1 MVRFDSD
8 RSTVEDT
15 LKQLLVFNQN
25 LLKNRKTTRGI
36 LEVAVVEGEDG
47 NLYVD
52 QFVASKNGM
61 RFELLKAMMTSF
73 SQLLLLPETV
83 EKELGVKSG
92 EVANELYASC
102 LFALAKIF
110 AENELSEE
118 EFSALSAP
126 TRHSLVEYAY
136 EMQNIRFEHDE
147 DSESKD

>member
-1 MVRFDSD
+1 MVKVSGD

-25 LLKNRKTTRGI
+25 LLKNKETTRGI

-73 SQLLLLPETV
+73 SQLLLPETV

-102 LFALAKIF
+102 LFTLAKIF

-118 EFSALSAP
+118 EFNNLSAP
-126 TRHSLVEYAY
+126 TRHSLVEYAQ
-136 EMQNIRFEHDE
+136 EMQNIRFEHEE

>member
-1 MVRFDSD
+1 MVIVTDDKSNL
-8 RSTVEDT
+8 EET

-25 LLKNRKTTRGI
+25 LLKNRRTTRGI
-36 LEVAVVEGEDG
+36 LEVAVVEGKDG

-73 SQLLLLPETV
+73 SQLLLPETV

-102 LFALAKIF
+102 LFTLAKIF
-110 AENELSEE
+110 AENKLSEE

-136 EMQNIRFEHDE
+136 EMQNIRFEHEE

>member
-47 NLYVD
+47 HLYVD

-73 SQLLLLPETV
+73 SQLLLPETV
-83 EKELGVKSG
+83 EKELGVKSN
-92 EVANELYASC
+92 EVANELYESC
-102 LFALAKIF
+102 LYMLAKIF
-110 AENELSEE
+110 AENKLSEE

-136 EMQNIRFEHDE
+136 EMQNIRFEHEE

>member
-1 MVRFDSD
+1 MVKVNDD
-8 RSTVEDT
+8 RSTLEET
-15 LKQLLVFNQN
+15 LKQLLIFNQN
-25 LLKNRKTTRGI
+25 LLKNRKTTCGI

-73 SQLLLLPETV
+73 SQLLLPETV

-102 LFALAKIF
+102 LFTLAKIF
-110 AENELSEE
+110 AENKLSEE
-118 EFSALSAP
+118 EFNNLSAP
-126 TRHSLVEYAY
+126 TRHSLVEYAC
-136 EMQNIRFEHDE
+136 EMQNIRFEDEE

>member
-1 MVRFDSD
+1 MVKITGN

-25 LLKNRKTTRGI
+25 LLKNKETARGI

-73 SQLLLLPETV
+73 SQLLLPETV

-102 LFALAKIF
+102 LFTLAKIF

-118 EFSALSAP
+118 EFNNLSAP
-126 TRHSLVEYAY
+126 TRHSLVEYAC
-136 EMQNIRFEHDE
+136 EMQNIRFEDEE

>member
-73 SQLLLLPETV
+73 SQLLLPETV
-83 EKELGVKSG
+83 EKELGVKSN
-92 EVANELYASC
+92 EVANELYESC
-102 LFALAKIF
+102 LYMLAKIF
-110 AENELSEE
+110 AKNKLSEE
-118 EFSALSAP
+118 EFNAFSAP
-126 TRHSLVEYAY
+126 TRYSLVEYAC
-136 EMQNIRFEHDE
+136 EMQNIRFEHEE
-147 DSESKD
+147 DSKSKD

>member
-1 MVRFDSD
+1 M
-8 RSTVEDT
+8 
-15 LKQLLVFNQN
+15 KQLLIFNQN

-36 LEVAVVEGEDG
+36 LEVAVVVEGEDG

-61 RFELLKAMMTSF
+61 RFELLKAMMASF
-73 SQLLLLPETV
+73 SQLLLPETV

-102 LFALAKIF
+102 LFTLAKIF

-118 EFSALSAP
+118 EFNNLSAP
-126 TRHSLVEYAY
+126 TRHSLVEYAC
-136 EMQNIRFEHDE
+136 EMQNIRFEDEE

>member
-1 MVRFDSD
+1 MVKVSGD

-25 LLKNRKTTRGI
+25 LLKNKETARGI

-73 SQLLLLPETV
+73 SQLLLPETV
-83 EKELGVKSG
+83 EKELGVKSD
-92 EVANELYASC
+92 EVANELYDAC
-102 LFALAKIF
+102 FFTLAKVF
-110 AENELSEE
+110 AERELSEE
-118 EFSALSAP
+118 EFNALSAP
-126 TRHSLVEYAY
+126 TRHSLVEYAC
-136 EMQNIRFEHDE
+136 EMQNIRLGHEE
-147 DSESKD
+147 DSEGED

>member
-1 MVRFDSD
+1 MVKVNDD
-8 RSTVEDT
+8 RSTLEET
-15 LKQLLVFNQN
+15 LKQLLIFNQN
-25 LLKNRKTTRGI
+25 LLKNRKTTCGI

-61 RFELLKAMMTSF
+61 RFELLKAMVTSF
-73 SQLLLLPETV
+73 SQLLLPETV

-92 EVANELYASC
+92 EVANDLYASC
-102 LFALAKIF
+102 LFTLAKIF
-110 AENELSEE
+110 AENKLSEE

-136 EMQNIRFEHDE
+136 EMQNIRFEHEE

>member
-1 MVRFDSD
+1 MVKVTDDKSNL
-8 RSTVEDT
+8 EET

-73 SQLLLLPETV
+73 SQLLLPETV

-92 EVANELYASC
+92 AVANELYASC
-102 LFALAKIF
+102 LFTLAKVF
-110 AENELSEE
+110 AEKELTEDD
-118 EFSALSAP
+118 FNNLSAP
-126 TRHSLVEYAY
+126 TRHSLVEYAQ
-136 EMQNIRFEHDE
+136 EMQNIRFEHEE
-147 DSESKD
+147 DSKSED

>member
-73 SQLLLLPETV
+73 SQLLLPETV
-83 EKELGVKSG
+83 ENELGVKSN

-102 LFALAKIF
+102 LFTLAKIF
-110 AENELSEE
+110 AENKLSEE

-136 EMQNIRFEHDE
+136 EMQNIRFEHEE

>member
-1 MVRFDSD
+1 MVKFDND
-8 RSTVEDT
+8 RGTVEET
-15 LKQLLVFNQN
+15 LKQLLIFNQN

-47 NLYVD
+47 DLYVD

-73 SQLLLLPETV
+73 SQLLLPETV

-102 LFALAKIF
+102 LFTLAKIF
-110 AENELSEE
+110 AENKLSEE
-118 EFSALSAP
+118 EFNNLSAP
-126 TRHSLVEYAY
+126 TRHSLVEYAC
-136 EMQNIRFEHDE
+136 EMQNIRFEDEE

>member
-1 MVRFDSD
+1 MVKVNDD
-8 RSTVEDT
+8 RSTLEET
-15 LKQLLVFNQN
+15 LKQLLIFNQN
-25 LLKNRKTTRGI
+25 LLKNRKTTCGI

-73 SQLLLLPETV
+73 SQLLLPETV

-102 LFALAKIF
+102 LFTLAKIF
-110 AENELSEE
+110 AENKLSEE
-118 EFSALSAP
+118 EFNNLSAP
-126 TRHSLVEYAY
+126 TRHSLVEYAC
-136 EMQNIRFEHDE
+136 EMQNIRLEDEE

>member
-1 MVRFDSD
+1 MVKVTDD
-8 RSTVEDT
+8 RSTLEDT

-25 LLKNRKTTRGI
+25 LLRNRKTTCGI

-73 SQLLLLPETV
+73 SQLLLPETV

-102 LFALAKIF
+102 LFTLAKIF
-110 AENELSEE
+110 AENKLSEE

-136 EMQNIRFEHDE
+136 EMQNIRFEHEE
-147 DSESKD
+147 DSESKG

>member
-1 MVRFDSD
+1 MVKVNDD
-8 RSTVEDT
+8 RSTLEDT

-25 LLKNRKTTRGI
+25 LLRNRKTTCGI

-73 SQLLLLPETV
+73 SQLLLPETV

-102 LFALAKIF
+102 LFTLAKIF
-110 AENELSEE
+110 AENKLSEE

-136 EMQNIRFEHDE
+136 EMQNIRFEHEE
-147 DSESKD
+147 DSESKN

>member
-1 MVRFDSD
+1 MVKFDSD
-8 RSTVEDT
+8 RSPVEET
-15 LKQLLVFNQN
+15 LKQLLIFNQN

-102 LFALAKIF
+102 LFTLAKIF
-110 AENELSEE
+110 AENKLSEE
-118 EFSALSAP
+118 EFNNLSAP
-126 TRHSLVEYAY
+126 TRHSLVEYAC
-136 EMQNIRFEHDE
+136 EMQNIRFEDEE

>member
-1 MVRFDSD
+1 MVKVNDD
-8 RSTVEDT
+8 RSTLEET
-15 LKQLLVFNQN
+15 LKQLLIFNQN
-25 LLKNRKTTRGI
+25 LLKNRKTTCGI

-73 SQLLLLPETV
+73 SQLLLPETV
-83 EKELGVKSG
+83 EKELGVKSS

-102 LFALAKIF
+102 LFTLAKIF
-110 AENELSEE
+110 AENKLSEE
-118 EFSALSAP
+118 EFNNLSAP
-126 TRHSLVEYAY
+126 TRHSLVEYAC
-136 EMQNIRFEHDE
+136 EMQNIRFEDEE

>member
-73 SQLLLLPETV
+73 SQLLLPETV
-83 EKELGVKSG
+83 EKELGVKSN
-92 EVANELYASC
+92 EVANELYESC
-102 LFALAKIF
+102 LYMLAKIF
-110 AENELSEE
+110 AENKLSEE

-136 EMQNIRFEHDE
+136 EMQNIRFEHEE